1 MRVVQADE
9 DPVQSIETGFGE
21 RVRDAR
27 LAREWTQKQ
36 LAEKINLDASAVS
49 RLEQGSRAIRL
60 GEAARIARALNTD
73 LGLLVHGEL
82 DPATRLRDARR
93 DADRAMHVVRRN
105 AVTMT
110 NSFVDIADL
119 LEVHPQLFDTL
130 KQEDGGGPT
139 TVDEYFEWVFQRMQ
153 KVFDPDG
160 DEHSYVTD
168 PVRIKQLKA
177 LLSAALD
184 GVVSDVPYA
193 FMLDHENDAEA

>member
-1 MRVVQADE
+1 
-9 DPVQSIETGFGE
+9 
-21 RVRDAR
+21 
-27 LAREWTQKQ
+27 
-36 LAEKINLDASAVS
+36 
-49 RLEQGSRAIRL
+49 
-60 GEAARIARALNTD
+60 
-73 LGLLVHGEL
+73 
-82 DPATRLRDARR
+82 
-93 DADRAMHVVRRN
+93 
-105 AVTMT
+105 MT

-130 KQEDGGGPT
+130 KQEDGSGPT